1 MSITFRRLWLAL
13 ALLGISL
20 FSEAQ
25 NPVKTLQEYLSQSIA
40 EANGDQSITIAEW
53 NKRHPGEV
61 LEEPMDKGD
70 PRKAYDLDAREKRD
84 VKLEGR
90 WCLKSIATIELA
102 GGLHV
107 RRVALFYPP
116 LVEQIYNKPLPPLP
130 TETGE
135 DLREQGC
142 RLVKILHEFDTVP
155 DPDKFGDTVAGQ
167 ISEKRSEE
175 PGHLLELPRDDYW
188 RPVWSAEKFGQPLS
202 QYYFF
207 NRNPKVARP
216 GDHPD
221 FLLEW
226 RWGTTAYGEP
236 SDKTI
241 NPKAG
246 QPWLALRAAKLADL
260 PEGPTLDMLSFLA
273 PQVGD
278 TYEQAPL
285 HCEKQLIPVLRKWL
299 SLAALAKPEQHAAA
313 VLLADQ
319 VLDRLGF
326 CSEFANGGYAYV
338 DDGEIQ
344 AEDQVVLQRDL
355 QELGV
360 NVETTARLGNTYY
373 TGNFRGDVLELA
385 PEGLANELGHV
396 ASLNQTCQW
405 SYDSDSAD
413 CRGIIKEGESF
424 LAHFPEDEWT
434 PSVHLILAE
443 AYALT
448 ASNPVEEAFVPA
460 PQLPNPEWEQKAAA
474 HYREWYKKSKNNRD
488 RALVWQEIWAI
499 EAGMGPS
506 LMVPAD
512 VRR

>member
-1 MSITFRRLWLAL
+1 VDYFQRLWLAL
-13 ALLGISL
+13 ILLGCQL
-20 FSEAQ
+20 LCRAQ
-25 NPVKTLQEYLSQSIA
+25 TPVPTLQEFLSQAIA
-40 EANGDQSITIAEW
+40 EANDEQSITIADW

-61 LEEPMDKGD
+61 LEEPMDKSD
-70 PRKAYDLDAREKRD
+70 PRKTFNLEAWEKRD

-102 GGLHV
+102 GGIHV

-116 LVEQIYNKPLPPLP
+116 LVEQIYDKPLPPLP

-135 DLREQGC
+135 DLRKHGC
-142 RLVKILHEFDTVP
+142 RLVRILNEFEGVP
-155 DPDKFGDTVAGQ
+155 ARQNFVADLAKQLPGKPEEDPGQFLGLTKNEYWSPVWASMKFGD
-167 ISEKRSEE
+167 
-175 PGHLLELPRDDYW
+175 
-188 RPVWSAEKFGQPLS
+188 PLA
-202 QYYFF
+202 QYYVFA
-207 NRNPKVARP
+207 RNPKVARP

-226 RWGTTAYGEP
+226 RRGTTAYGEP

-241 NPKAG
+241 NPEAG
-246 QPWLALRAAKLADL
+246 QPWLALRAAKLAEL

-299 SLAALAKPEQHAAA
+299 SLAALANTEQHAAA

-326 CSEFANGGYAYV
+326 CREFANGGYAYV
-338 DDGEIQ
+338 DDEKIE
-344 AEDQVVLQRDL
+344 AEDKDALERHL

-360 NVETTARLGNTYY
+360 KVETTARLGTTYY
-373 TGNFRGDVLELA
+373 VGNFRDEVLKLA
-385 PEGLANELGHV
+385 PEGPVNELGRM
-396 ASLNQTCQW
+396 ASLDQTCQW
-405 SYDSDSAD
+405 SYDSESAD
-413 CRGIIKEGESF
+413 CTRIIEEGEDF
-424 LAHFPEDEWT
+424 LGRLPEDEWT
-434 PSVHLILAE
+434 PTVHLILAQ

-448 ASNPVEEAFVPA
+448 ASNPVEEGFVPT
-460 PQLPNPEWEQKAAA
+460 PQPPNPEWEQKAAA
-474 HYREWYKKSKNNRD
+474 HYRAWYKNSKNNRD
-488 RALVWQEIWAI
+488 RALVWQEIWTI
-499 EAGMGPS
+499 DAGMGPS